1 MQATKYVT
9 REGTLQ
15 AVRLFAVASKAK
27 PFTRDR
33 WTTPAGAIYERRAA
47 GLKAELAGFEDPA
60 CPRVKAGRWTFK
72 TALEKPAYNP
82 HVWDDADFEQVEGE
96 IDPRRPIRRR
106 VRPVARIQG
115 PRRAF
120 LPVADVSREG
130 LPLKTIRVKTITR
143 NDQQRAALAWLR
155 NRGIVPDGDEEH
167 RLITISQRIHSLAPY
182 SAAEIA
188 APRDWLAY
196 VEQQADEPAEWT
208 AYNALG
214 EEVGFQIE
222 PA

>member
-60 CPRVKAGRWTFK
+60 CPHVKAGRWTFK

-82 HVWDDADFEQVEGE
+82 HVWDDADFKQVEGE
-96 IDPRRPIRRR
+96 IDPRRPIKHRR
-106 VRPVARIQG
+106 VRFPIEG
-115 PRRAF
+115 PRF
-120 LPVADVSREG
+120 S
-130 LPLKTIRVKTITR
+130 TIHEDTVP
-143 NDQQRAALAWLR
+143 
-155 NRGIVPDGDEEH
+155 GIRRFISLWFKFNGVEEDGDEEH
-167 RLITISQRIHSLAPY
+167 RLITISQRIHSLAPLGR
-182 SAAEIA
+182 AEIA

-196 VEQQADEPAEWT
+196 AEQQADEPAEWT